1 MICASAGGVNAPV
14 TISAILPSR
23 MTTDALLANAP
34 RTPSMRLALMI
45 AMGRGGATGC
55 ASADELT
62 SANDRLSANQS
73 VSANDVMPGPGAVAD
88 GLARNMGGL
97 REVNHIR

>member
-1 MICASAGGVNAPV
+1 
-14 TISAILPSR
+14 

-45 AMGRGGATGC
+45 AMGRGGATGR
-55 ASADELT
+55 AMADVLT
-62 SANDRLSANQS
+62 RANNRLSANHS
-73 VSANDVMPGPGAVAD
+73 VSANGTMPSPGALPD

-97 REVNHIR
+97 S